1 MRIEKSNQDT
11 KWFKKEGLKIKIK
24 NKGDKSEIWVT
35 LDKYNICLKLLMF
48 DFIKQLKEE
57 MMLDI
62 TVDKMLGNQRIF
74 VINSNYDMEIMNYI
88 ERFIDEW
95 NIGISKNTVSDSDI
109 IPDEIWYK

>member
-1 MRIEKSNQDT
+1 
-11 KWFKKEGLKIKIK
+11 
-24 NKGDKSEIWVT
+24 
-35 LDKYNICLKLLMF
+35 MF

-95 NIGISKNTVSDSDI
+95 NIRISKTTVSDADI
-109 IPDEIWYK
+109 IPDEIWYE